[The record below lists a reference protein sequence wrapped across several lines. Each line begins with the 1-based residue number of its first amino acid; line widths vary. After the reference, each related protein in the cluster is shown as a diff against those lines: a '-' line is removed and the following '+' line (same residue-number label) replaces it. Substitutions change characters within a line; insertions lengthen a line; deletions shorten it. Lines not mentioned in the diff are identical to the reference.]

1 MIKKLIN
8 IIILFIF
15 SIFLTNCSYFSKDK
29 DKNAENVEQEPIIK
43 KKKRDHN
50 LKKRAE
56 EYEGGIIFGKK
67 GIFSGKGGSSAQFAA
82 DNVLW
87 RASLQSLD
95 FTPFVTANYS
105 GGILITDWYSGK
117 NSKESIKIQVAFNSN
132 EVKASSFE
140 ITSFKKTC
148 SSTNLNCT
156 IKKLNNN
163 FNSKIKNQILETAR
177 DLKIKQ
183 EELENKK

>member
-1 MIKKLIN
+1 MIKKLVN
-8 IIILFIF
+8 FAILIIF
-15 SIFLTNCSYFSKDK
+15 SIFFTNCSYFSKDK
-29 DKNAENVEQEPIIK
+29 DKNAENTEQKPVIK

-56 EYEGGIIFGKK
+56 EYDGGIIFGKK
-67 GIFSGKGGSSAQFAA
+67 GVFSGRGSSAQFAA
-82 DNVLW
+82 DNILW

-117 NSKESIKIQVAFNSN
+117 NSKEAIKIQVAFNSN

-140 ITSFKKTC
+140 ITSFKKICTNA
-148 SSTNLNCT
+148 NLNCK

-163 FNSKIKNQILETAR
+163 FNSKIKRQILETAR